1 MPDVRVTCISR
12 VPRDVPHEGITHLGS
27 QNWRWTRQEVIDTIN
42 DRSNTFYI
50 LAHGR
55 RANVRVVD
63 GPHGQY
69 IRTYADGVWNDDL
82 LDLPECVG

>member
-12 VPRDVPHEGITHLGS
+12 VPRGDPHEGITHLGS

-42 DRSNTFYI
+42 DRRNTFYV

-55 RANVRVVD
+55 RADVRVVD
-63 GPHGQY
+63 GPRGQY
-69 IRTYADGVWNDDL
+69 VRTYADGVWNDDL